1 MAEQRYT
8 VLVVD
13 DDWDFLAVVSA
24 TLSADGYRVLSAAS
38 GKEAIRLAEQDSP
51 DLVLLDARVP
61 TVEDGWTVLRTLREL
76 EPTRDAAIIMVTGV
90 RDQAV
95 AAKCF
100 EAGADDYLVKP
111 FKPSQLRARVQTWLL
126 RRAER
131 GRAED

>member
-1 MAEQRYT
+1 MEESYT

-13 DDWDFLAVVSA
+13 DDQDVLAVVSA
-24 TLSADGYRVLSAAS
+24 TLSADGYRVLSAPS
-38 GKEAIRLAEQDSP
+38 GQEAIRLAEQDSP

-61 TVEDGWTVLRTLREL
+61 TVEDGWAVLRTLRQL
-76 EPTRDAAIIMVTGV
+76 PPTQQAAIIMITGV
-90 RDQAV
+90 RDEVV

-131 GRAED
+131 GRAEH